1 MNHYS
6 ICKKENLAL
15 LNKIHKGLV
24 MGMES
29 ISVITP
35 KVGDRNFRDDLNYQ
49 YNEYGKVLDKIDRK
63 FETVGVEPQDTT
75 PGEKVMGWTTL
86 QMNTIADKSN
96 NKISEMLIRGNT
108 MGIIEGREILNQH
121 PNLDGEIKGIINE
134 FIQLQESNIE
144 KLKTYL

>member
-1 MNHYS
+1 
-6 ICKKENLAL
+6 
-15 LNKIHKGLV
+15 

>member
-1 MNHYS
+1 M
-6 ICKKENLAL
+6 KKENLEL

-49 YNEYGKVLDKIDRK
+49 YNEYGKVLDKIDAK
-63 FETVGVEPQDTT
+63 FEEAGIKPEDTN
-75 PGEKVMGWTTL
+75 PGEKMMGWTSI
-86 QMNTIADKSN
+86 QMNTMADKSN
-96 NKISEMLIRGNT
+96 NRISELLIKGNT
-108 MGIIEGREILNQH
+108 MGIVQGREILNQN
-121 PNLDGEIKGIINE
+121 PNLDKNTKSIINE
-134 FIQLQESNIE
+134 FIQLQENNIE

>member
-1 MNHYS
+1 MEE
-6 ICKKENLAL
+6 KENLAL

-86 QMNTIADKSN
+86 QMNTITDKSN

>member
-1 MNHYS
+1 MEE
-6 ICKKENLAL
+6 KENLAL

-108 MGIIEGREILNQH
+108 MGIVEGREILNQH

>member
-1 MNHYS
+1 ME
-6 ICKKENLAL
+6 KENLEL

-49 YNEYGKVLDKIDRK
+49 YNEYGKVLDKIDAK
-63 FETVGVEPQDTT
+63 FEEAGIKPEDTN
-75 PGEKVMGWTTL
+75 PGEKMMGWTSI
-86 QMNTIADKSN
+86 QMNTMADKSN
-96 NKISEMLIRGNT
+96 NRISELLIKGNT
-108 MGIIEGREILNQH
+108 MGIVQGREILNQN
-121 PNLDGEIKGIINE
+121 PSLDKNTKSIINE
-134 FIQLQESNIE
+134 FIQLQENNIE

>member
-1 MNHYS
+1 MEE
-6 ICKKENLAL
+6 KENLAL

-108 MGIIEGREILNQH
+108 MGIIEGREILNQN

>member
-1 MNHYS
+1 MEE
-6 ICKKENLAL
+6 KENLAL

-144 KLKTYL
+144 KLKSYL

>member
-1 MNHYS
+1 ME
-6 ICKKENLAL
+6 KENLEL

-49 YNEYGKVLDKIDRK
+49 YNEYGKVLDKIDAK
-63 FETVGVEPQDTT
+63 FEEAGIKPEDTN
-75 PGEKVMGWTTL
+75 PGEKMMGWTSI
-86 QMNTIADKSN
+86 QMNTMADKSN
-96 NKISEMLIRGNT
+96 NRISELLIKGNT
-108 MGIIEGREILNQH
+108 MGIVQGREILNQN
-121 PNLDGEIKGIINE
+121 PNLDKNTKSIINE
-134 FIQLQESNIE
+134 FIQLQENNIE

>member
-1 MNHYS
+1 ME
-6 ICKKENLAL
+6 KENLEL

-49 YNEYGKVLDKIDRK
+49 YNEYGKVLDKIDAK
-63 FETVGVEPQDTT
+63 FEEAGIKPEDTNL
-75 PGEKVMGWTTL
+75 GEKMMGWTSI
-86 QMNTIADKSN
+86 QMNTMADKSN
-96 NKISEMLIRGNT
+96 NRISELLIKGNT
-108 MGIIEGREILNQH
+108 MGIVQGREILNQN
-121 PNLDGEIKGIINE
+121 PNLDKNTKSIINE
-134 FIQLQESNIE
+134 FIQLQENNIE